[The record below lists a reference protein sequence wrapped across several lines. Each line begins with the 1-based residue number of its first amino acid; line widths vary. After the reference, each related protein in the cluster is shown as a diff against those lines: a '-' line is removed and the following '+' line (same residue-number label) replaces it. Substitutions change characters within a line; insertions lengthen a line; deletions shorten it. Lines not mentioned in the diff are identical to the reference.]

1 MRFAADPDLL
11 HWRGI
16 LTCISEDTCVV
27 VTPDRDV
34 EETTLKVGDTYTQ
47 VKRMQGDRLPG
58 GVRERDTYLPRH
70 ADGGNIGADEMR
82 RLVQAAERGVQGR
95 EGRRRVTGKLGP
107 DGRVHLEGTP
117 KSKAADGRLLRDV
130 DGEAEEKGRWL
141 VVFSEEPGLLGA
153 EVEPPGDASRQM
165 VGGKRYVLHSQ
176 GGTAMLCQLVVEE
189 DFDRRQ
195 KEVQA
200 GNDKAAAEE
209 KDVRILSVLFDT
221 AEERWRTVAEAVPEF
236 EEIDYDDFPLQGP
249 RTISHDSRQLRRL
262 GMDFVQHH
270 ESWMKKS
277 GVRSSDRSVHEHS
290 SICRVLNMMMCYDQ
304 LNLPAL
310 ASAEALNRR
319 RTLIEHAHQGRP
331 EAPSYEGAE
340 DFLGVRESS
349 DGSIIDPALAQHAAR
364 RQAAKAEVMKQ
375 TRLAAEE
382 KRLVKK
388 GDGKGGKDGA
398 AKEAATKP

>member
-1 MRFAADPDLL
+1 M
-11 HWRGI
+11 
-16 LTCISEDTCVV
+16 

-34 EETTLKVGDTYTQ
+34 EETTLIVGDTYTH
-47 VKRMQGDRLPG
+47 VKRMQGDRLPS

-70 ADGGNIGADEMR
+70 ADGGNFGPDEMR

-95 EGRRRVTGKLGP
+95 EGRKRVTGKLGP
-107 DGRVHLEGTP
+107 DGRVHLKGTP
-117 KSKAADGRLLRDV
+117 KSKAADGRILRR
-130 DGEAEEKGRWL
+130 AEVGALDADEKGRWL
-141 VVFSEEPGLLGA
+141 VVFSEEPSYLGA
-153 EVEPPGDASRQM
+153 EVEPPGDSSRQV
-165 VGGKRYVLHSQ
+165 VGGKRFVLHSQ
-176 GGTAMLCQLVVEE
+176 GGPVMLCQLVSDE

-195 KEVQA
+195 RDLQDGIAKV
-200 GNDKAAAEE
+200 AAEE
-209 KDVRILSVLFDT
+209 KDVRVLSVLFDT
-221 AEERWRTVAEAVPEF
+221 AEERWRTVTEAVPEF
-236 EEIDYDDFPLQGP
+236 EEVDYDDFPLQGP

-270 ESWMKKS
+270 ESWIKKS

-398 AKEAATKP
+398 AKEAASKP

>member
-16 LTCISEDTCVV
+16 LTCINEDTCVV

-117 KSKAADGRLLRDV
+117 KSMAADGRHLRHV
-130 DGEAEEKGRWL
+130 DGEAEERGRWL

-189 DFDRRQ
+189 DFERRQ
-195 KEVQA
+195 KRGASWQCQSS
-200 GNDKAAAEE
+200 G
-209 KDVRILSVLFDT
+209 
-221 AEERWRTVAEAVPEF
+221 
-236 EEIDYDDFPLQGP
+236 
-249 RTISHDSRQLRRL
+249 RR
-262 GMDFVQHH
+262 
-270 ESWMKKS
+270 
-277 GVRSSDRSVHEHS
+277 
-290 SICRVLNMMMCYDQ
+290 
-304 LNLPAL
+304 
-310 ASAEALNRR
+310 
-319 RTLIEHAHQGRP
+319 
-331 EAPSYEGAE
+331 
-340 DFLGVRESS
+340 
-349 DGSIIDPALAQHAAR
+349 
-364 RQAAKAEVMKQ
+364 
-375 TRLAAEE
+375 
-382 KRLVKK
+382 K
-388 GDGKGGKDGA
+388 GCA
-398 AKEAATKP
+398 NP

>member
-1 MRFAADPDLL
+1 M
-11 HWRGI
+11 
-16 LTCISEDTCVV
+16 
-27 VTPDRDV
+27 
-34 EETTLKVGDTYTQ
+34 
-47 VKRMQGDRLPG
+47 
-58 GVRERDTYLPRH
+58 
-70 ADGGNIGADEMR
+70 
-82 RLVQAAERGVQGR
+82 
-95 EGRRRVTGKLGP
+95 
-107 DGRVHLEGTP
+107 
-117 KSKAADGRLLRDV
+117 
-130 DGEAEEKGRWL
+130 
-141 VVFSEEPGLLGA
+141 
-153 EVEPPGDASRQM
+153 
-165 VGGKRYVLHSQ
+165 
-176 GGTAMLCQLVVEE
+176 
-189 DFDRRQ
+189 
-195 KEVQA
+195 QA
-200 GNDKAAAEE
+200 GNVKAVADE